1 MIKYIMLEN
10 YNPTEAEKL
19 MYKRHGLYLVKR
31 INNTYEYN
39 IVHFQDYNNFKEI
52 LKVEEDTVD
61 KDSKVIFNDD
71 GTITIQNLDLLDKI
85 GTGLINMRRN
95 EILNQQHLS

>member
-1 MIKYIMLEN
+1 MRTVMTSLNTINSI
-10 YNPTEAEKL
+10 PTSVDK
-19 MYKRHGLYLVKR
+19 
-31 INNTYEYN
+31 IS
-39 IVHFQDYNNFKEI
+39 FKEI